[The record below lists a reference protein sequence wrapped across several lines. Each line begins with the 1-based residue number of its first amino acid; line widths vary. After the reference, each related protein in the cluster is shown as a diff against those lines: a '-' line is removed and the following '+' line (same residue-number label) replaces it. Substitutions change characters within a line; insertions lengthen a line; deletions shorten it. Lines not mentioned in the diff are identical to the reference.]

1 MAKIEL
7 TNDQLHLIQKAL
19 DLYSRIGILQFDQIL
34 DHPTIYNV
42 LQERHRPK
50 KVLEVGDKTERG
62 EIVEINK
69 KFIKT
74 KGSWGNGEEIRKW
87 DDVENVK
94 LSTDWSTVHKLRD
107 ELNVI
112 FSQAKGIISGENYS
126 TNGSYGIHNKNV
138 DDSCREAYDIIQVIR
153 HEFWKAD
160 PNRNDMTVDSS
171 CHFTSIKGGKVPTVE
186 IDVEEYLKKMEKWR
200 TKK

>member
-7 TNDQLHLIQKAL
+7 TNDQLHLIQTAL

-87 DDVENVK
+87 DDVENIK
-94 LSTDWSTVHKLRD
+94 LSTDWSTVHKLSS

-126 TNGSYGIHNKNV
+126 THGSYGIHNKNV

-171 CHFTSIKGGKVPTVE
+171 CHFTSTKGGKVPTVE
-186 IDVEEYLKKMEKWR
+186 IDVEEYVKKIEKWR